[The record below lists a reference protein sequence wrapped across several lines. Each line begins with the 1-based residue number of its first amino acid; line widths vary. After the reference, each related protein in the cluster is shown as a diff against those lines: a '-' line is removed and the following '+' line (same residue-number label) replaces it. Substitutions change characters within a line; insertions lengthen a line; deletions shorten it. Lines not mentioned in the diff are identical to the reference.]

1 MKATI
6 KLKPANDTLD
16 PLPLP
21 APAGGLDVHSLGRR
35 WVAGESIRRLGREA
49 GLPWNVLQG
58 KLRVA
63 GYLRAPKLNL
73 KPSDLNPS
81 PLESMR

>member
-6 KLKPANDTLD
+6 KLR
-16 PLPLP
+16 PLTATA
-21 APAGGLDVHSLGRR
+21 APASGLDVHGLGRR
-35 WVAGESIRRLGREA
+35 WVAGESIRALGREA

-63 GYLRAPKLNL
+63 GYLRAPRLTL
-73 KPSDLNPS
+73 KGA
-81 PLESMR
+81 

>member
-6 KLKPANDTLD
+6 KLRPMTTA
-16 PLPLP
+16 P
-21 APAGGLDVHSLGRR
+21 APATHGGLDVHGLGRR
-35 WVAGESIRRLGREA
+35 WVAGESIRALGREA

-63 GYLRAPKLNL
+63 GYLRAPRLTL
-73 KPSDLNPS
+73 KGA
-81 PLESMR
+81 

>member
-6 KLKPANDTLD
+6 KLRPMTTNTPPA
-16 PLPLP
+16 PMP
-21 APAGGLDVHSLGRR
+21 APAGLDVHGLGRR
-35 WVAGESIRRLGREA
+35 WVAGESIRALGREA

-63 GYLRAPKLNL
+63 GYLRAPKLTL
-73 KPSDLNPS
+73 KGA
-81 PLESMR
+81 

>member
-6 KLKPANDTLD
+6 KLQPAKANST
-16 PLPLP
+16 PLPP
-21 APAGGLDVHSLGRR
+21 APTGLDVHGLGRR
-35 WVAGESIRRLGREA
+35 WVAGESIRKIGRDV

-63 GYLRAPKLNL
+63 GYLRAPKLKL
-73 KPSDLNPS
+73 KP
-81 PLESMR
+81 E

>member
-6 KLKPANDTLD
+6 KLQPAKATSAQ
-16 PLPLP
+16 LPLP
-21 APAGGLDVHSLGRR
+21 APASGPDVHGLGRR
-35 WVAGESIRRLGREA
+35 WVVGESIRKLGRDA

-63 GYLRAPKLNL
+63 GYLRAPKLKL
-73 KPSDLNPS
+73 KP
-81 PLESMR
+81 E

>member
-6 KLKPANDTLD
+6 KLRPTTAMVTT
-16 PLPLP
+16 
-21 APAGGLDVHSLGRR
+21 APAVSGLDVHGLGRR
-35 WVAGESIRRLGREA
+35 WVAGESIRALGREA

-63 GYLRAPKLNL
+63 GYLRAPRLTL
-73 KPSDLNPS
+73 KGA
-81 PLESMR
+81 

>member
-6 KLKPANDTLD
+6 KLRQATAPPTPTFPPA
-16 PLPLP
+16 
-21 APAGGLDVHSLGRR
+21 GLDVHDLGRR
-35 WVAGESIRRLGREA
+35 WVAGESIRALGREA

-63 GYLRAPKLNL
+63 GYLRAPRLTL
-73 KPSDLNPS
+73 KGA
-81 PLESMR
+81 

>member
-1 MKATI
+1 VKATI
-6 KLKPANDTLD
+6 KLQPAKATPA

-21 APAGGLDVHSLGRR
+21 TPAAGLDVQGLGRR
-35 WVAGESIRRLGREA
+35 WVAGESIRALGREA

-63 GYLRAPKLNL
+63 GYLRAPKLTL
-73 KPSDLNPS
+73 KGA
-81 PLESMR
+81 

>member
-6 KLKPANDTLD
+6 KLKPAKDTSA

-21 APAGGLDVHSLGRR
+21 APAPVVGLDVHGLGRR
-35 WVAGESIRRLGREA
+35 WVAGESIRKLGREV

-58 KLRVA
+58 RLRVA

-73 KPSDLNPS
+73 KP
-81 PLESMR
+81 E

>member
-6 KLKPANDTLD
+6 KLQPANANSA
-16 PLPLP
+16 PLHP
-21 APAGGLDVHSLGRR
+21 APSVGLDVHGLGRR
-35 WVAGESIRRLGREA
+35 WVAGESIRKLGREA

-73 KPSDLNPS
+73 KP
-81 PLESMR
+81 E

>member
-6 KLKPANDTLD
+6 KLRPLTANATPASI
-16 PLPLP
+16 P
-21 APAGGLDVHSLGRR
+21 APASGLDVHGLGRR
-35 WVAGESIRRLGREA
+35 WVAGESIRALGREA

-63 GYLRAPKLNL
+63 GYLRAPKLTL
-73 KPSDLNPS
+73 KGP
-81 PLESMR
+81 

>member
-6 KLKPANDTLD
+6 KLQPAKANSA
-16 PLPLP
+16 PLPP
-21 APAGGLDVHSLGRR
+21 VPVGSLDVHGLGQR
-35 WVAGESIRRLGREA
+35 WVAGESIRKLGREA

-63 GYLRAPKLNL
+63 GYLRAPKLKL
-73 KPSDLNPS
+73 KP
-81 PLESMR
+81 E